1 MADTTNKNPWNN
13 SEQEFV
19 MGEYLAGWIT
29 RFKMIRFH
37 WGKWLLLSVTF
48 AVAGALYSFLAKP
61 RYQAQ
66 VNFVIEENKQSA
78 GGLFSAL
85 AGQVGMDLSAV
96 TGSSGLLA
104 GDNVLQLLK
113 SPTLLKKVLLSAHPE
128 DSAHT
133 LAWHYAASYDLL
145 DKYQA
150 KVSAGADLFP
160 LHGVQGNLGRLQDS
174 LLNVLTKQV
183 LEKEL
188 SVYKP
193 DRKLSVFSLEVMN
206 RNELLSQ
213 QIALRLIK
221 EAADLYINTKTKRL
235 RINVER
241 LQKKADSISLLLNKQ
256 TYSTAAANLFNA
268 NPGQVSTFAN
278 LDISAREKTMLSVV
292 YADLNKSLEI
302 NRTALIQETPTIEII
317 DKPVM
322 PLKKIYWPWYQSM
335 LVGTIAGTGF
345 FVLLF
350 LLGVFSPSQKSKL

>member
-1 MADTTNKNPWNN
+1 MVDTPNKNPWSR
-13 SEQEFV
+13 SEEEFV
-19 MGEYLAGWIT
+19 MGEYLATWIT
-29 RFKMIRFH
+29 RLKMIRFH
-37 WGKWLLLSVTF
+37 WGKWILISVFF
-48 AVAGALYSFLAKP
+48 AGVGILYSFLSKP

-113 SPTLLKKVLLSAHPE
+113 SPTLLKKVLLSSHPE
-128 DSAHT
+128 DSVHT
-133 LAWHYAASYDLL
+133 LAWHYAATYGLL
-145 DKYQA
+145 GKYQA
-150 KVSAGADLFP
+150 NASNGAILFP
-160 LHGVQGNLGRLQDS
+160 VNGVQGNLGRLQDS
-174 LLNVLTKQV
+174 LLNLLTKQV

-193 DRKLSVFSLEVMN
+193 DRKLSIFSLEVTN
-206 RNELLSQ
+206 RNEILSQ

-241 LQKKADSISLLLNKQ
+241 LQKKADSISLLLNER
-256 TYSTAAANLFNA
+256 TYTTAAANLFNA

-278 LDISAREKTMLSVV
+278 LDISAREKSMLSVV

-317 DKPVM
+317 DKPVL
-322 PLKKIYWPWYQSM
+322 PLKKIYWPLYQSV
-335 LVGTIAGTGF
+335 LAGFLTGTGLF
-345 FVLLF
+345 ILLF
-350 LLGVFSPSQKSKL
+350 LMGVFSKQQKAK